1 MMHKEIFT
9 DQKLGES
16 YIKAVH
22 PSGLTVYICEKPAYA
37 SAYALFGT
45 KYGSIDTRFR
55 VKGGDWVDVPEGIA
69 HFLEHKLFESE
80 EGDAFTRYAETGAYA
95 NAFTSFDRT
104 CYLFSCSGRFADSF
118 AILLDFVQSPYFT
131 KETVDKE
138 QGIIGQEIRMYD
150 DDPDWRVLFNL
161 LTAMYKNHP
170 VRIDIAGTV
179 DSIAQID
186 DKLLYTCYNT
196 FYNPAN
202 MFICVAG
209 NVEADKVLGQ
219 IEASLKPV
227 EKVEVERGRFDEP
240 DEVVKRKAE
249 QRLSVSQPLFCYGF
263 KEPCPTPEKSLA
275 DKVYT
280 NLLLELA
287 VGEASPLYNRLLAEG
302 LINKNFGAEYFTG
315 HGYAA
320 PIFQGESKDPDKVA
334 AAIAAEFR
342 RLKEEG
348 IDPAAFE
355 TVRRKLYGRSV
366 MRFNGVESV
375 AMGLVEAAM
384 QGNRLFD
391 ELEIY
396 RMAKPEDLTGR
407 LDIFDEEKSA
417 LSVILPVEA

>member
-1 MMHKEIFT
+1 MRKEIFT
-9 DQKLGES
+9 DEKLGES

-45 KYGSIDTRFR
+45 RYGSIDTRFR

-95 NAFTSFDRT
+95 NAYTSFDRT
-104 CYLFSCSGRFADSF
+104 CYLFSCSGRFEDSF
-118 AILLDFVQSPYFT
+118 DILLDFVQSPYFT

-150 DDPDWRVLFNL
+150 DSPDWRVLFNL
-161 LTAMYKNHP
+161 LTAMYENHP

-179 DSIAQID
+179 ESIAKID
-186 DKLLYTCYNT
+186 HELLYTCYNT

-209 NVEADKVLGQ
+209 KVDADKVLAQ
-219 IEASLKPV
+219 IDRSLKNTTP
-227 EKVEVERGRFDEP
+227 VEVERGRFTEP
-240 DEVVKRKAE
+240 DGVVKQKTE
-249 QRLSVSQPLFCYGF
+249 QRLAVSIPLFCYGF
-263 KEPCPTPEKSLA
+263 KEKCGQPEKSLA
-275 DKVYT
+275 DKVHT

-334 AAIAAEFR
+334 AAIAQEFL
-342 RLKEEG
+342 RLKAEG
-348 IDPAAFE
+348 IDPDAFE
-355 TVRRKLYGRSV
+355 GVRRKLYGRSV
-366 MRFNGVESV
+366 MRYNDVESL
-375 AMGLVEAAM
+375 ASGLTEAAM
-384 QGNRLFD
+384 HDAGLFD
-391 ELEIY
+391 ELELY
-396 RMAKPEDLTGR
+396 RTAAPCDLEARLAVFDPE
-407 LDIFDEEKSA
+407 KAA
-417 LSVILPVEA
+417 LSVILPMEE

>member
-1 MMHKEIFT
+1 MNKEIFK
-9 DQKLGES
+9 DEKLGEG
-16 YIKAVH
+16 YVKAVH
-22 PSGLTVYICEKPAYA
+22 PSGLTIYICEKPEYA

-55 VKGGDWVDVPEGIA
+55 ANGGDWVDVPAGIA

-95 NAFTSFDRT
+95 NAYTSFDRT
-104 CYLFSCSGRFADSF
+104 CYLFSCSGRFEDSF

-150 DDPDWRVLFNL
+150 DSPDWRVLFNL
-161 LTAMYKNHP
+161 LTAMYENHP

-179 DSIAQID
+179 ESIAKID
-186 DKLLYTCYNT
+186 HNLLYTCYNT

-209 NVEADKVLGQ
+209 KVDADKVLEQ
-219 IEASLKPV
+219 IDRSLKKTEP
-227 EKVEVERGRFDEP
+227 VEVERGRFDEP
-240 DEVVKRKAE
+240 DGVVKKKAE
-249 QRLSVSQPLFCYGF
+249 QRLAVSIPLFCYGF
-263 KEPCPTPEKSLA
+263 KEKCDRPERTLSE
-275 DKVYT
+275 KVYT

-302 LINKNFGAEYFTG
+302 LINKSFGAEYFTG

-334 AAIAAEFR
+334 AAIAAEFD
-342 RLKEEG
+342 RLRKDG
-348 IDPAAFE
+348 IDPEAFE
-355 TVRRKLYGRSV
+355 NVRRKLYGRSV
-366 MRFNGVESV
+366 MRYNDVESV
-375 AMGLVEAAM
+375 ASGLVEAAM
-384 QGNRLFD
+384 DDVGLFD

-396 RMAKPEDLTGR
+396 RKAVPADLVKR
-407 LDIFDEEKSA
+407 LDIFDAEKAA
-417 LSVILPVEA
+417 LSVSLPVDGQ

>member
-1 MMHKEIFT
+1 MRKEIFT
-9 DQKLGES
+9 DEKLGES

-37 SAYALFGT
+37 SAYALFGA

-95 NAFTSFDRT
+95 NAYTSFDRT
-104 CYLFSCSGRFADSF
+104 CYLFSCSGRFEDSF
-118 AILLDFVQSPYFT
+118 DILLDFVQSPYFT

-150 DDPDWRVLFNL
+150 DSPDWRVLFNL
-161 LTAMYKNHP
+161 LTAMYENHP

-179 DSIAQID
+179 ESIAKID
-186 DKLLYTCYNT
+186 HNLLYTCYNT

-209 NVEADKVLGQ
+209 KVNADKVLEQ
-219 IEASLKPV
+219 IDRSLRDVKP
-227 EKVEVERGRFDEP
+227 VEVERGRFDEP
-240 DEVVKRKAE
+240 DGVVKKKAE
-249 QRLSVSQPLFCYGF
+249 QRLAVSIPLFCYGF
-263 KEPCPTPEKSLA
+263 KEKCDLPEKSLA

-287 VGEASPLYNRLLAEG
+287 AGEASPLYNRLLAEG

-320 PIFQGESKDPDKVA
+320 PIFQGESRDPDKVV
-334 AAIAAEFR
+334 AAIAEEFG
-342 RLKEEG
+342 RLRAEG
-348 IDPAAFE
+348 IDKEAFE
-355 TVRRKLYGRSV
+355 GVRRKLYGRSV
-366 MRFNGVESV
+366 MRYNNVESL
-375 AMGLVEAAM
+375 ASGLTEAAM
-384 QGNRLFD
+384 HDVGLFD
-391 ELEIY
+391 ELDIY
-396 RMAKPEDLTGR
+396 RKATPADLEAR
-407 LDIFDEEKSA
+407 LDVFDPDKAA
-417 LSVILPVEA
+417 LSVILPMEA